1 MKLYVIPH
9 LEEIDKW
16 ISLSK
21 EYNLGFEYNE
31 FFNPNVLDNEHLLN
45 ELITKYKDLNR
56 NADTL
61 HGVFFDINLVS
72 NDQNIKE
79 VSLERVISSLKIA
92 EKLKC
97 KGVVFHTNY
106 QTWIK
111 SESYKNMWI
120 KESVKVYKKLLDM
133 FPNLD
138 IYVENMFDDD
148 PMMLSIL
155 AEKLK
160 DEKHFGVCLDV
171 AHAFISNT
179 DLDIW
184 FNELKPYIKHIH
196 LNDNDKNA
204 DLHLALGEGCLNIE
218 YVFEMINKLDDVT
231 VLLEMNK
238 YEDVVKS
245 LNVIKKVQ
253 L

>member
-1 MKLYVIPH
+1 MKFYVIPR

-16 ISLSK
+16 ITLAK
-21 EYNLGFEYNE
+21 EYDLGFEYNE
-31 FFNPNVLDNEHLLN
+31 FFNPNILDNELLLN
-45 ELITKYKDLNR
+45 ELINKYQELNR
-56 NADTL
+56 KKDTL

-72 NDQNIKE
+72 NDQKIKE
-79 VSLERVISSLKIA
+79 VSMARVISSLKIA
-92 EKLKC
+92 EKLNC

-111 SESYKNMWI
+111 SETYKNMWV
-120 KESVKVYKKLLDM
+120 KESAKVYKELLDM

-148 PMMLSIL
+148 PMMLSFL
-155 AEKLK
+155 AKELK

-196 LNDNDKNA
+196 LNDNDKYA
-204 DLHLALGEGCLNIE
+204 DSHLALGEGSLDVE
-218 YVFEMINKLDDVT
+218 HVFEMIQKLNDVT

-245 LNVIKKVQ
+245 LNVIKKVN
-253 L
+253 